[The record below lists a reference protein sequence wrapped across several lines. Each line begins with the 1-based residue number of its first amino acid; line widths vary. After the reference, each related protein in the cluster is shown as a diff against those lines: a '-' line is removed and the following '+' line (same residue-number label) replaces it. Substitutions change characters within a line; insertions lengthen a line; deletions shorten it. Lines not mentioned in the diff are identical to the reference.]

1 MKKYI
6 FLFALLL
13 LVSGAMFGQE
23 PFRLTVIA
31 DYYPDPYDPQS
42 PYVRVHWSG
51 TGSYKVY
58 RSNCYD
64 TNPELLA
71 ENVTGGQYIDT
82 DWTTVEPGEYMYG
95 VKSATGSQ
103 IFWSNCLDNRVYAE
117 MVSIMVQAGDGNSPE
132 GTTVSFL
139 NHNSIDQ
146 ALYPISP
153 ITIDETGV
161 YMWDI
166 FRKGNYQITIT
177 KPEYETIVDEVAI
190 WEDYYSMSY
199 TLMPSNAYTIT
210 VSANPTS
217 GGSPYIG
224 NTPGTTQATFT
235 SGQSCTVHANPANG
249 YNFIKWTE
257 NGAQVS
263 ANANYTF
270 TVTSNR
276 NLVAHYQTGPTEY
289 TIITDVIP
297 TGSGIVTG
305 GGTYS
310 SGVQATLTAIANE
323 GYTFEDWQDGNTD
336 NPRSITVT
344 DNATYTAYFTQLPQ
358 YTITATADPDEGGI
372 VEGGGQ
378 YYLGATCSL
387 HASANEG
394 YYFVNWTK
402 DGSDFSD
409 LPDTSFVVTENA
421 IYEAHFFQGS
431 GGYTISVRAN
441 PEEGGNVTGSGTYV
455 QDIPIT
461 LIATPNEG
469 YEFTNWTEN
478 GVIQCLTNQYEF
490 VVDRNRVL
498 VANFE
503 QLPVFTIS
511 ASAGENGSIDPQG
524 DIQVVKGSDITFTIR
539 PDFGFRIT
547 SVMVDGNNTGQAD
560 TYTFTNI
567 DCNHTI
573 HVSFNGW
580 GIEDYNAAE
589 VKVYPNPAND
599 KVHVEG
605 EGIESVAL
613 FDLLGNCLRN
623 MDFST
628 SNTLNVSGLSK
639 GIYVL
644 MLTTQDGRIGY
655 QKLIIAK

>member
-1 MKKYI
+1 
-6 FLFALLL
+6 
-13 LVSGAMFGQE
+13 
-23 PFRLTVIA
+23 
-31 DYYPDPYDPQS
+31 
-42 PYVRVHWSG
+42 
-51 TGSYKVY
+51 
-58 RSNCYD
+58 
-64 TNPELLA
+64 
-71 ENVTGGQYIDT
+71 
-82 DWTTVEPGEYMYG
+82 
-95 VKSATGSQ
+95 
-103 IFWSNCLDNRVYAE
+103 
-117 MVSIMVQAGDGNSPE
+117 
-132 GTTVSFL
+132 
-139 NHNSIDQ
+139 
-146 ALYPISP
+146 
-153 ITIDETGV
+153 
-161 YMWDI
+161 
-166 FRKGNYQITIT
+166 
-177 KPEYETIVDEVAI
+177 
-190 WEDYYSMSY
+190 
-199 TLMPSNAYTIT
+199 
-210 VSANPTS
+210 
-217 GGSPYIG
+217 
-224 NTPGTTQATFT
+224 
-235 SGQSCTVHANPANG
+235 VHANPING
-249 YNFIKWTE
+249 YTFTNWTE
-257 NGAQVS
+257 NGQMVPNAG
-263 ANANYTF
+263 ANYTF